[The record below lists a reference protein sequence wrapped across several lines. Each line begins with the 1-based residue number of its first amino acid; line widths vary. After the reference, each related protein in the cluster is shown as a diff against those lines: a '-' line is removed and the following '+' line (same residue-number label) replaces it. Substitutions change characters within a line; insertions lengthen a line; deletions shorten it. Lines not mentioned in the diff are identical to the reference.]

1 MAEQAT
7 LEAEL
12 RTTPG
17 KGASRAARRAGKIPG
32 VVYGSGQ
39 DNVMIQLDRDLMNR
53 EVGRPGFYNS
63 LYELAVDG
71 KTINVLPRELQVHPV
86 TDAILHV
93 DFLAV
98 KADATVTVNL
108 PVVFL
113 NEEESPGL
121 VRGGVLNVVR
131 HEVEVNC
138 PANAIPESIEIDLTG
153 LDIGDS
159 VHISMVKLADNVI
172 PTIDDRD
179 FTIATIAA
187 PTVITEEEE
196 AGEEGE
202 EGEIPEG
209 EEGAV
214 EGEGEGEGDSGD
226 AGGDAEES

>member
-1 MAEQAT
+1 MAEEASIA
-7 LEAEL
+7 AEL
-12 RTTPG
+12 RETPG
-17 KGASRAARRAGKIPG
+17 KGAARAARRAGKIPG

-39 DNVMIQLDRDLMNR
+39 DNVMIELDRDLMNR
-53 EVGRPGFYNS
+53 EVSKPGFYNR
-63 LYELAVDG
+63 LYQLDIVG
-71 KTINVLPRELQVHPV
+71 KTVNVLPRELQVHPV

-98 KADATVTVNL
+98 RADATVTVNV

-113 NEEESPGL
+113 NEEECEGL

-131 HEVEVNC
+131 HEIEVNC

-159 VHISMVKLADNVI
+159 VHISMVKLADNVA

-187 PTVITEEEE
+187 PTIITEEEE

-209 EEGAV
+209 EEGAA
-214 EGEGEGEGDSGD
+214 EGEGEGDGDSGD
-226 AGGDAEES
+226 AGGDAEDS

>member
-1 MAEQAT
+1 MAEAAT

-12 RTTPG
+12 RETRGTG
-17 KGASRAARRAGKIPG
+17 AARTVRREGKVPG

-53 EVGRPGFYNS
+53 EVGKPGFYNH
-63 LYELAVDG
+63 LYQLAIAG

-98 KADATVTVNL
+98 KADATVTVEL

-113 NEEESPGL
+113 NEEECPGL

-131 HEVEVNC
+131 HEVEVEC

-153 LDIGDS
+153 LEIGDS
-159 VHISMVKLADNVI
+159 VHISMVSLAANVV

-187 PTVITEEEE
+187 PTVITEDEEE
-196 AGEEGE
+196 GGEEGE
-202 EGEIPEG
+202 AVEGAEEGEGG
-209 EEGAV
+209 EE
-214 EGEGEGEGDSGD
+214 EGEGEGGDD
-226 AGGDAEES
+226 ES

>member
-1 MAEQAT
+1 MADQAT

-17 KGASRAARRAGKIPG
+17 KGASRAARREGKIPG

-53 EVGRPGFYNS
+53 EVGKAGFYNS
-63 LYELAVDG
+63 LYELAVGG

-113 NEEESPGL
+113 NEEECPGL

-138 PANAIPESIEIDLTG
+138 PANAIPESIQIDLTG

-159 VHISMVKLADNVI
+159 VHIGSVKLADNVA

-196 AGEEGE
+196 AGEEGD
-202 EGEIPEG
+202 EGMEG
-209 EEGAV
+209 EEGMEGV
-214 EGEGEGEGDSGD
+214 EGEAGEGAEGEGDSD
-226 AGGDAEES
+226 DS